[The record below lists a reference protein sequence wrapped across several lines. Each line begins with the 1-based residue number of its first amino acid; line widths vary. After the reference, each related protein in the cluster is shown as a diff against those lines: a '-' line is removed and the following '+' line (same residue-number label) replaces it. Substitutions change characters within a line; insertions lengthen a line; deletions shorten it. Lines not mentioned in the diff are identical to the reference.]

1 MMIFQ
6 FALTRVINKRATE
19 GKKSRKRL
27 SGPDEVL
34 EARPRAFRYCF
45 VSVSHHQ

>member
-1 MMIFQ
+1 MTIFQ
-6 FALTRVINKRATE
+6 FALTRVINNAQPKQ
-19 GKKSRKRL
+19 KNSRKRL

-45 VSVSHHQ
+45 VSVSYHQ